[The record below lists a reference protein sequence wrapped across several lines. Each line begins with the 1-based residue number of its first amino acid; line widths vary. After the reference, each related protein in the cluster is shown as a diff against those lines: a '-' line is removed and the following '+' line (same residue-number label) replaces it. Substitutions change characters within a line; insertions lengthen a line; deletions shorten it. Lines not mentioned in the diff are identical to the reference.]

1 MTQTHITAPTRFV
14 ESGGIRHAYRR
25 FGTDTDVPLVFLQ
38 HFRGGMDN
46 WDPLLTD
53 GMARNRP
60 VILFD
65 NAGVA
70 ASSGETPDMI
80 EALADDLAV
89 FLAAMRLDQVDV
101 LGFSLGGSIAQ
112 EFVIRHPRLVRRLIL
127 SGAGPRGG
135 VPRSDPRVAGVVA
148 NPVPTLEDFLF
159 LFFSPSASS
168 QLAGRA
174 FWERRHQRTV
184 DVDPPSSEQTMRA
197 QSAAGAAF
205 REPGGEPFADLRSIH
220 VPTLVTN
227 GSNDI
232 MIPTI
237 NSYHLA
243 QHISKAQLILYP
255 DSGHGALFQ
264 HVHLYLKHAEMFLD
278 GDYE

>member
-1 MTQTHITAPTRFV
+1 
-14 ESGGIRHAYRR
+14 
-25 FGTDTDVPLVFLQ
+25 LVFLQ

-46 WDPLLTD
+46 WDPWLTD

-70 ASSGETPDMI
+70 ASSGQTPDTV
-80 EALADDLAV
+80 EALADDFAM
-89 FLAAMRLDQVDV
+89 FLAALRLDLVDV

-112 EFVIRHPRLVRRLIL
+112 ELVIRHPALVRRLIL

-135 VPRSDPRVAGVVA
+135 VPRTDPRVAVVA
-148 NPVPTLEDFLF
+148 GNPVPTREDFLF

-174 FWERRHQRTV
+174 FWERRHQRTI

-197 QSAAGAAF
+197 QTAAGAAW
-205 REPGGEPFADLRSIH
+205 REPRDEPFAYLRSIEI
-220 VPTLVTN
+220 PTLVTN
-227 GSNDI
+227 GNNDI

-243 QHISKAQLILYP
+243 QHIPNAQLILYP